1 MDCSPPGSSV
11 HGDSPSKNTGV
22 GCHALLQGIVLTQ
35 GWNSGLLRYRQILSC
50 NLSHQQLGIEPI
62 LLMGIGAE
70 RSKQSALKEPTV

>member
-70 RSKQSALKEPTV
+70 RSSSLP